1 MCHADCCCSGET
13 KSGLMNLLIAFTIIN
28 LILSVVAIFIRA
40 AKTQRYD
47 EALEYLEA
55 INNGNLDSLDL
66 NNCNQNLFDDDIYCN
81 IDGKTLKKPS
91 QSVKNQGIFKNW
103 NKIELSL
110 NISRTVITV
119 PFLAFLIYVINKR
132 NMERFNLI
140 TIFVILLIV
149 VSGLWIVIR
158 ALAISANQDI
168 GLYED
173 GEQNAFEE
181 KIAIN
186 YIFDIIEIVLYS
198 IEICFIIR
206 IKRPAPP
213 APIIVQ
219 PPPQPAQPVI
229 VGAVIE
235 RRVAVGVFSSDEH
248 ILDKF

>member
-1 MCHADCCCSGET
+1 
-13 KSGLMNLLIAFTIIN
+13 MNLLIGFTIVN

-40 AKTQRYD
+40 AKTNRYD

-66 NNCNQNLFDDDIYCN
+66 NECGQELFDDDIYCN
-81 IDGKTLKKPS
+81 IDGKRLKKPS
-91 QSVKNQGIFKNW
+91 QSVKNQSIFKNW
-103 NKIELSL
+103 NKIELAL
-110 NISRTVITV
+110 NISRAVITL
-119 PFLAFLIYVINKR
+119 PFLIFLIYVINKR
-132 NMERFNLI
+132 EMERLNLI
-140 TIFVILLIV
+140 MICVILLIV
-149 VSGLWIVIR
+149 ISGLWIIIR

-186 YIFDIIEIVLYS
+186 YIFDIIEIILYG

-213 APIIVQ
+213 PPIIVQ
-219 PPPQPAQPVI
+219 PPPQPVI

>member
-186 YIFDIIEIVLYS
+186 YIFDIIENVLYS

-219 PPPQPAQPVI
+219 PPPQPVQPVI

-235 RRVAVGVFSSDEH
+235 RRVAVGVFSDEH

>member
-66 NNCNQNLFDDDIYCN
+66 NNCGQELFDDDIYCN
-81 IDGKTLKKPS
+81 IDGKRLKKPS
-91 QSVKNQGIFKNW
+91 QSVKNQSIFKNW
-103 NKIELSL
+103 NKIELAL
-110 NISRTVITV
+110 NISRAVITL
-119 PFLAFLIYVINKR
+119 PFLIFLIYVINKR
-132 NMERFNLI
+132 EMERLNLI
-140 TIFVILLIV
+140 TICVILLIV
-149 VSGLWIVIR
+149 ISGLWIVIR

-186 YIFDIIEIVLYS
+186 YIFDIIEIVLYG

-213 APIIVQ
+213 PPIIVQ
-219 PPPQPAQPVI
+219 PPPQPVI

-235 RRVAVGVFSSDEH
+235 RRVAAVGVISSDEH

>member
-103 NKIELSL
+103 NKIELAL

-219 PPPQPAQPVI
+219 PPPQPVQPVI

>member
-186 YIFDIIEIVLYS
+186 YIFDIIENVLYS

-219 PPPQPAQPVI
+219 PPPQPVQPVI

>member
-219 PPPQPAQPVI
+219 PPPQPVQPVI

-235 RRVAVGVFSSDEH
+235 RRVAVGVFSDEH

>member
-103 NKIELSL
+103 NKIELAL

>member
-91 QSVKNQGIFKNW
+91 QIVKNQGIFKNW

-235 RRVAVGVFSSDEH
+235 RRVAVGVFSDEH

>member
-66 NNCNQNLFDDDIYCN
+66 NNCGQELFDDDIYCN
-81 IDGKTLKKPS
+81 IDGKRLKKPS
-91 QSVKNQGIFKNW
+91 QSVKNQSIFKNW
-103 NKIELSL
+103 NKIELAL
-110 NISRTVITV
+110 NISRAVITL
-119 PFLAFLIYVINKR
+119 PFLIFLIYVINKR
-132 NMERFNLI
+132 EMERLNLI
-140 TIFVILLIV
+140 TICVILLIV
-149 VSGLWIVIR
+149 ISGLWIIIR

-186 YIFDIIEIVLYS
+186 YIFDIIEIVLYG

-213 APIIVQ
+213 PPIIVQ
-219 PPPQPAQPVI
+219 PPPQPVI

-235 RRVAVGVFSSDEH
+235 RRVAAVGVISSDEH

>member
-81 IDGKTLKKPS
+81 IEGKTLKKPS

-110 NISRTVITV
+110 NISRTVITI

-219 PPPQPAQPVI
+219 PPPQPVQPVI

>member
-1 MCHADCCCSGET
+1 
-13 KSGLMNLLIAFTIIN
+13 MNLLIGFTIVNI
-28 LILSVVAIFIRA
+28 ILSVVAIFIRA
-40 AKTQRYD
+40 AKTNRYD

-66 NNCNQNLFDDDIYCN
+66 NECGQELFDDDIYCN
-81 IDGKTLKKPS
+81 IDGKRLKKPS
-91 QSVKNQGIFKNW
+91 QSVKNQSIFKNW
-103 NKIELSL
+103 NKIELAL
-110 NISRTVITV
+110 NISRAVITL
-119 PFLAFLIYVINKR
+119 PFLIFLIYVINKR
-132 NMERFNLI
+132 EMERLNLI
-140 TIFVILLIV
+140 TICVILLIV
-149 VSGLWIVIR
+149 ISGLWIIIR
-158 ALAISANQDI
+158 ALAVSANQDI

-186 YIFDIIEIVLYS
+186 YIFDIIEIILYG

-213 APIIVQ
+213 PPIIVQ
-219 PPPQPAQPVI
+219 PPPQPVI

-235 RRVAVGVFSSDEH
+235 RRVAAVGVISSDEH

>member
-110 NISRTVITV
+110 NISRTVITI

>member
-1 MCHADCCCSGET
+1 MCHVNCCCREET
-13 KSGLMNLLIAFTIIN
+13 KSGLMNLLIGFTIVN

-40 AKTQRYD
+40 AKTNRYD

-66 NNCNQNLFDDDIYCN
+66 NECGQELFDDDIYCN
-81 IDGKTLKKPS
+81 IDGKRLKKPS
-91 QSVKNQGIFKNW
+91 QSVKNQSIFKNW
-103 NKIELSL
+103 NKIELAL
-110 NISRTVITV
+110 NISRAVITL
-119 PFLAFLIYVINKR
+119 PFLIFLIYVINKR
-132 NMERFNLI
+132 EMERLNLI
-140 TIFVILLIV
+140 TTCIILLIV
-149 VSGLWIVIR
+149 ISGLWIVIR

-186 YIFDIIEIVLYS
+186 YIFDIIEIVLYG

-213 APIIVQ
+213 PPIIVQ
-219 PPPQPAQPVI
+219 PPPQPVI

-235 RRVAVGVFSSDEH
+235 RRVAAVGVISSDEH

>member
-219 PPPQPAQPVI
+219 PPPQPVQPVI

-235 RRVAVGVFSSDEH
+235 RRVAVGVFNVKVGIE
-248 ILDKF
+248 LPP

>member
-1 MCHADCCCSGET
+1 MCHVNCCCREET
-13 KSGLMNLLIAFTIIN
+13 KSGLMNLLIGFTIVN
-28 LILSVVAIFIRA
+28 LILSVVA
-40 AKTQRYD
+40 RYD

-55 INNGNLDSLDL
+55 INNGNLDSLYL
-66 NNCNQNLFDDDIYCN
+66 NKCIQELFDDDIYCN
-81 IDGKTLKKPS
+81 IDGKRLKKPS
-91 QSVKNQGIFKNW
+91 QSVKNQSIFKNW
-103 NKIELSL
+103 NKIELAL
-110 NISRTVITV
+110 NISRAVITL
-119 PFLAFLIYVINKR
+119 PFLIFLIYVINKR
-132 NMERFNLI
+132 EMERLNLI
-140 TIFVILLIV
+140 TICVILLIV
-149 VSGLWIVIR
+149 ISGLWIIIR

-186 YIFDIIEIVLYS
+186 YIFDIIEIVLYG

-213 APIIVQ
+213 PPIIVQ
-219 PPPQPAQPVI
+219 PPPQPVI

-235 RRVAVGVFSSDEH
+235 RRVAAVGVISSDEH

>member
-1 MCHADCCCSGET
+1 
-13 KSGLMNLLIAFTIIN
+13 MNLLIGFTIVN

-40 AKTQRYD
+40 AKTNRYD

-66 NNCNQNLFDDDIYCN
+66 NECGQELFDDDIYCN
-81 IDGKTLKKPS
+81 IDGKRLKKPS
-91 QSVKNQGIFKNW
+91 QSVKNQSIFKNW
-103 NKIELSL
+103 NKIELAL
-110 NISRTVITV
+110 NISRAVITL
-119 PFLAFLIYVINKR
+119 PFLIFLIYVINKR
-132 NMERFNLI
+132 EMERLNLI
-140 TIFVILLIV
+140 MICVILLIV
-149 VSGLWIVIR
+149 ISGLWIVIR
-158 ALAISANQDI
+158 ALAVSANQDI

-181 KIAIN
+181 KIAYN
-186 YIFDIIEIVLYS
+186 YIFDIIEIVLYG

-213 APIIVQ
+213 PPIIVQ
-219 PPPQPAQPVI
+219 PPPQPVI

-235 RRVAVGVFSSDEH
+235 RRVAAVGVISSDEH

>member
-40 AKTQRYD
+40 AKTERYD

-103 NKIELSL
+103 NKIELAL

>member
-1 MCHADCCCSGET
+1 
-13 KSGLMNLLIAFTIIN
+13 MNLLIGFTIVN

-40 AKTQRYD
+40 AKTNRYD

-66 NNCNQNLFDDDIYCN
+66 NECGQELFDDDIYCN
-81 IDGKTLKKPS
+81 IDGKRLKKPS
-91 QSVKNQGIFKNW
+91 QSVKNQSIFKNW
-103 NKIELSL
+103 NKIELAL
-110 NISRTVITV
+110 NISRAVITL
-119 PFLAFLIYVINKR
+119 PFLIFLIYVINKR
-132 NMERFNLI
+132 EMERLNLI
-140 TIFVILLIV
+140 MICVILLIV
-149 VSGLWIVIR
+149 ISGLWIVIR
-158 ALAISANQDI
+158 ALAVSANQDI

-186 YIFDIIEIVLYS
+186 YIFDIIEIVLYG

-213 APIIVQ
+213 PPIIVQ
-219 PPPQPAQPVI
+219 PPPQPVI

-235 RRVAVGVFSSDEH
+235 RRVAAVGVISSDEH

>member
-40 AKTQRYD
+40 AKTQRYN

-219 PPPQPAQPVI
+219 PPPQPVQPVI

>member
-219 PPPQPAQPVI
+219 PPPQPVQPVI

>member
-1 MCHADCCCSGET
+1 
-13 KSGLMNLLIAFTIIN
+13 MNLLIGFTIVN

-40 AKTQRYD
+40 AKTNRYD

-66 NNCNQNLFDDDIYCN
+66 NECGQEFFDDDIYCN
-81 IDGKTLKKPS
+81 IDGKRLKKPS
-91 QSVKNQGIFKNW
+91 ESVKNQSIFKNW
-103 NKIELSL
+103 NKIELAL
-110 NISRTVITV
+110 NISRAVITL
-119 PFLAFLIYVINKR
+119 PFLIFLIYVINKR
-132 NMERFNLI
+132 EMERLNLI
-140 TIFVILLIV
+140 TICVILLIV
-149 VSGLWIVIR
+149 ISGLWIIIR

-186 YIFDIIEIVLYS
+186 YIFDIIEIVLYG

-213 APIIVQ
+213 PPIIVQ
-219 PPPQPAQPVI
+219 PPPQPVI

-235 RRVAVGVFSSDEH
+235 RRVAAVGVISSDEH

>member
-40 AKTQRYD
+40 AKTNRYD

-103 NKIELSL
+103 NKIELAL

>member
-1 MCHADCCCSGET
+1 
-13 KSGLMNLLIAFTIIN
+13 MNLLIGFTIVN

-40 AKTQRYD
+40 AKTNRYD

-66 NNCNQNLFDDDIYCN
+66 NKCSQELFDDDIYCN
-81 IDGKTLKKPS
+81 IDGKRLKKPS
-91 QSVKNQGIFKNW
+91 QSVKNQNIFKNW
-103 NKIELSL
+103 NKIELAL
-110 NISRTVITV
+110 NISRAVITL
-119 PFLAFLIYVINKR
+119 PFLIFLIYVINKR
-132 NMERFNLI
+132 EMERLNLI
-140 TIFVILLIV
+140 TICVILLIV
-149 VSGLWIVIR
+149 ISGLWIIIR

-173 GEQNAFEE
+173 SEQNAFEE

-186 YIFDIIEIVLYS
+186 YIFDIIEIVLYG

-213 APIIVQ
+213 PPIIVQ
-219 PPPQPAQPVI
+219 PPPQPVI

-235 RRVAVGVFSSDEH
+235 RRVAAVGVISSDEH

>member
-1 MCHADCCCSGET
+1 
-13 KSGLMNLLIAFTIIN
+13 MNLLIGFTIVN

-40 AKTQRYD
+40 AKTNRYD

-66 NNCNQNLFDDDIYCN
+66 NECGQELFDDDVYCN
-81 IDGKTLKKPS
+81 IDGKRLKKPS
-91 QSVKNQGIFKNW
+91 QSVKNQSIFKNW
-103 NKIELSL
+103 NKIELAL
-110 NISRTVITV
+110 NISRAVITL
-119 PFLAFLIYVINKR
+119 PFLIFLIYVINKR
-132 NMERFNLI
+132 EMERLNLI
-140 TIFVILLIV
+140 TICVILLIV
-149 VSGLWIVIR
+149 ISGLWIIIR
-158 ALAISANQDI
+158 ALAVSANQDI

-186 YIFDIIEIVLYS
+186 YIFDIIEIVLYG

-213 APIIVQ
+213 PPIIVQ
-219 PPPQPAQPVI
+219 PPPQPVI

-235 RRVAVGVFSSDEH
+235 RRVAAVGVISSDEH

>member
-1 MCHADCCCSGET
+1 MCHVNCCCREET

-219 PPPQPAQPVI
+219 PPPQPVQPVI

-235 RRVAVGVFSSDEH
+235 RRVAVGVFSDEH

>member
-110 NISRTVITV
+110 NISRTVITI

-219 PPPQPAQPVI
+219 PPPQPVQPVI

>member
-13 KSGLMNLLIAFTIIN
+13 KTGLMNLLIAFTIIN

-219 PPPQPAQPVI
+219 PPPQPVQPVI

>member
-103 NKIELSL
+103 NKIELAL

-219 PPPQPAQPVI
+219 RPPQPVQPVI

>member
-40 AKTQRYD
+40 AKTNRYD

-66 NNCNQNLFDDDIYCN
+66 NNCGQELFHDDIYCN
-81 IDGKTLKKPS
+81 IDGKRLKKPS
-91 QSVKNQGIFKNW
+91 QSVKNQSIFKNW
-103 NKIELSL
+103 NKIELAL
-110 NISRTVITV
+110 NISRAVITL
-119 PFLAFLIYVINKR
+119 PFLIFLIYVINKR
-132 NMERFNLI
+132 EMERLNLI
-140 TIFVILLIV
+140 TICVILLIV
-149 VSGLWIVIR
+149 ISGLWIIIR

-186 YIFDIIEIVLYS
+186 YIFDIIEIVLYG

-213 APIIVQ
+213 PPIIVQ
-219 PPPQPAQPVI
+219 PPPQPVI

-235 RRVAVGVFSSDEH
+235 RRVAAVGVISSDEH

>member
-119 PFLAFLIYVINKR
+119 PFSF
-132 NMERFNLI
+132 FNL
-140 TIFVILLIV
+140 
-149 VSGLWIVIR
+149 R
-158 ALAISANQDI
+158 
-168 GLYED
+168 
-173 GEQNAFEE
+173 
-181 KIAIN
+181 
-186 YIFDIIEIVLYS
+186 
-198 IEICFIIR
+198 
-206 IKRPAPP
+206 
-213 APIIVQ
+213 
-219 PPPQPAQPVI
+219 
-229 VGAVIE
+229 
-235 RRVAVGVFSSDEH
+235 H
-248 ILDKF
+248 

>member
-213 APIIVQ
+213 PPIIVQ
-219 PPPQPAQPVI
+219 PPPQPVQPVI

>member
-1 MCHADCCCSGET
+1 
-13 KSGLMNLLIAFTIIN
+13 MNLLIGFTIVN

-40 AKTQRYD
+40 AKTNRYD

-66 NNCNQNLFDDDIYCN
+66 NKCSQELFDDDIYCN
-81 IDGKTLKKPS
+81 IDGKRLKKPS
-91 QSVKNQGIFKNW
+91 QSVKNQSIFKNW
-103 NKIELSL
+103 NKIELAL
-110 NISRTVITV
+110 NISRAVITL
-119 PFLAFLIYVINKR
+119 PFLIFLIYVINKR
-132 NMERFNLI
+132 EMERLNLI
-140 TIFVILLIV
+140 TICVILLIV
-149 VSGLWIVIR
+149 ISGLWIIIR
-158 ALAISANQDI
+158 ALAVSANQDI

-186 YIFDIIEIVLYS
+186 YIFDIIEIILYG

-213 APIIVQ
+213 PPIIVQ
-219 PPPQPAQPVI
+219 PPPQPVI

-235 RRVAVGVFSSDEH
+235 RRVAAVGVISSDEH

>member
-1 MCHADCCCSGET
+1 
-13 KSGLMNLLIAFTIIN
+13 MNLLIGFTIVN

-40 AKTQRYD
+40 AKTNRYD

-66 NNCNQNLFDDDIYCN
+66 NECGQELFDDDIYCN
-81 IDGKTLKKPS
+81 IDGKRLKKPS
-91 QSVKNQGIFKNW
+91 QSVKNQSIFKNW
-103 NKIELSL
+103 NKIELAL
-110 NISRTVITV
+110 NISRAVITL
-119 PFLAFLIYVINKR
+119 PFLIFLIYVINKR
-132 NMERFNLI
+132 EMERLNLI
-140 TIFVILLIV
+140 TICVILLIV
-149 VSGLWIVIR
+149 ISGLWIIIR

-186 YIFDIIEIVLYS
+186 YIFDIIEIILYG

-213 APIIVQ
+213 PPIIVQ
-219 PPPQPAQPVI
+219 PPPQPVI

-235 RRVAVGVFSSDEH
+235 RRVAAVGVISSDEH

>member
-1 MCHADCCCSGET
+1 
-13 KSGLMNLLIAFTIIN
+13 MNLLIGFTIVN

-219 PPPQPAQPVI
+219 PPPQPVQPVI